1 MASPHVLFVGAGDL
15 ARRASRTLLGRGW
28 QVSTVCRSGDA
39 GGLAVNALTGDYT
52 RSDGLAALA
61 GLRPDYLVFTPLP
74 AGRDPSGYH
83 RGFADSVDCIAAS
96 GVAAGVRR
104 FFYVSST
111 RVFAEQ
117 DGGWVD
123 EASPL
128 TETDA
133 AARGIIRGEAL
144 ARALAPA
151 TVVRPSGIYGA
162 LPGMLLERVR
172 AGVGTG
178 DPDRYSNRIHRE
190 DLAAFLCHLLQLADD
205 QRPVP
210 DTVIASDDA
219 PAPLM
224 QVEAWLAERL
234 GVEIHPGTDIGPAR
248 ANRRCRNIGLHSTGF
263 GLTYPTWREGYAAM
277 LTTLG
282 SGDG

>member
-15 ARRASRTLLGRGW
+15 ARRTSRFLLGRGW
-28 QVSTVCRSGDA
+28 QVSTVSRSGDT

-52 RSDGLAALA
+52 EACGLTALA

-74 AGRDPSGYH
+74 AGRDPRGYR
-83 RGFADSVDCIAAS
+83 RGFADSVDVIAAS
-96 GVAAGVRR
+96 GVAAGLRR
-104 FFYVSST
+104 LIYVSST

-123 EASPL
+123 EDSPL
-128 TETDA
+128 TESDA
-133 AARGIIRGEAL
+133 AAQGIILGEAR

-162 LPGMLLERVR
+162 LPGMLVERVR
-172 AGVGTG
+172 AGIGTA
-178 DPDRYSNRIHRE
+178 DPERYSNRIHRD
-190 DLAAFLCHLLQLADD
+190 DLAALLGHLLELAEN
-205 QRPVP
+205 RHAAP
-210 DTVIASDDA
+210 DTLIASDDE

-234 GVEIHPGTDIGPAR
+234 GVALRPGSDTGAPR
-248 ANRRCRNIGLHSTGF
+248 ANRRCRNTVLHSTGF
-263 GLTYPTWREGYAAM
+263 SLSYPSWREGYAAM
-277 LTTLG
+277 LA
-282 SGDG
+282 SGDSRDG